1 MKTGYDYSERS
12 GKSTSNFR
20 HQRSISSPKGALM
33 CSHSVNTFGF
43 AARVE
48 TKPAIRQ
55 AKNKEAP
62 QW

>member
-1 MKTGYDYSERS
+1 METGYDYS
-12 GKSTSNFR
+12 GWIAKSTSIFR
-20 HQRSISSPKGALM
+20 YQRSISSPKGALM

-43 AARVE
+43 AASVE

-55 AKNKEAP
+55 AKNKEAL